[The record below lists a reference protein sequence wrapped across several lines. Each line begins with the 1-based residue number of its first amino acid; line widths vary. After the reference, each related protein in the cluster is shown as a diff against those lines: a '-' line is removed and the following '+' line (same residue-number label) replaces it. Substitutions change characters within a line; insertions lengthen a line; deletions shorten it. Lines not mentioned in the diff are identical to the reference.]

1 MEIDAR
7 AEEVRRSEGEHSR
20 IGGAQP
26 VADPGLTDSS
36 WQSVSVCVAPVMLVF
51 QPLKVLQFNVAVEL
65 GESTSTPKPKLSA
78 TSGAV
83 RPI

>member
-1 MEIDAR
+1 M
-7 AEEVRRSEGEHSR
+7 
-20 IGGAQP
+20 
-26 VADPGLTDSS
+26 GLTGRGDRFL
-36 WQSVSVCVAPVMLVF
+36 QSVSVCVAPTMSVF
-51 QPLKVLQFNVAVEL
+51 QPLKVLQFNIAVEL